1 MASAKQLRVPRSE
14 DFLLAMIESTQR
26 SVARSRPEIGRR
38 VYNRMPDRIRLAAR
52 ERLLQFT
59 ALEAPCHC

>member
-1 MASAKQLRVPRSE
+1 
-14 DFLLAMIESTQR
+14 MIESTQR

-38 VYNRMPDRIRLAAR
+38 VHNRMPDRIRLAAK

-59 ALEAPCHC
+59 ALGAPCHRLSEAEARLCGKSDNV